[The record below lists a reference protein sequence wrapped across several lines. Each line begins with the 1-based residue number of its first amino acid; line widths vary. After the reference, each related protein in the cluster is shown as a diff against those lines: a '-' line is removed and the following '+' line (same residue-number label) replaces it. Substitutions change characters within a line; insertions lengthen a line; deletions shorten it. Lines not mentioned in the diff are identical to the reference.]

1 MKNNGENG
9 QNTDN
14 IEIVLRLNQ
23 QQAQEVLKATEL
35 LLRLK
40 LGQFK
45 ELAFNLL
52 DISADDF
59 CEKRDAAE
67 APLKSA
73 ADIFFKGKRPE
84 EWKDNEWY
92 RLYNLFQVLRKA
104 VWASAG
110 RDDKLSEIGASIFQF
125 TEEPIPK
132 CEIVH
137 IQPADNQG

>member
-1 MKNNGENG
+1 MKNERKE

-14 IEIVLRLNQ
+14 VEIVLHLNQ

-67 APLKSA
+67 EPLKSA
-73 ADIFFKGKRPE
+73 ADIFFKCKKPE
-84 EWKDNEWY
+84 VRKDSEWY

-104 VWASAG
+104 IWTSAG

-132 CEIVH
+132 CDIVH